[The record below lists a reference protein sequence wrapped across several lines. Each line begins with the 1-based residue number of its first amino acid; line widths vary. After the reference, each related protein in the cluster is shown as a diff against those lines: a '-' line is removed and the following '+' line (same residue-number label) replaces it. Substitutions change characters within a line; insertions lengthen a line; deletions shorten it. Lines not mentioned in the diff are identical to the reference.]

1 MSKGESVIL
10 TRCELCPRSCR
21 ANRLAGKKGY
31 CGARDKIVIAHY
43 GPHFGEEPPISGTK
57 GSGNI
62 FFSPCNLRCIFCQ
75 NYQISHNV
83 MGREITVDELI
94 EIFFVLEARGCHN
107 INLVSPVPY
116 ISHIATA
123 IREAK
128 KRGLAIPFVYN
139 TNAYENVEAL
149 QMLDRLIDIY
159 LPDFKYWGTTIA
171 ERLSDAPKKKPY
183 PAFAKKAILEMK
195 RQVGDL
201 VVEDGIAKR
210 GLVVRHLVLPGGLAG
225 SKEIFTWIAR
235 NLGTGTF
242 IGLMSQ
248 YYPLYEAK
256 KYPILQR
263 KIRQEEYDTLMERLL
278 EKGFK
283 NVFIQELESAAL
295 FVPDFEKTEPFK
307 TVRSSGL

>member
-1 MSKGESVIL
+1 MNKGESVIL
-10 TRCELCPRSCR
+10 TRCELCPRQCG
-21 ANRLAGKKGY
+21 ANRLAGQKGY
-31 CGARDKIVIAHY
+31 CGAGDKIVIAHY

-83 MGREITVDELI
+83 TGRKITIDELI
-94 EIFFVLEARGCHN
+94 EIFFALETCGCHN

-116 ISHIATA
+116 ILHIATA

-128 KRGLAIPFVYN
+128 KRGLAISFVYN

-149 QMLDRLIDIY
+149 QMLDGLIDIY
-159 LPDFKYWGTTIA
+159 LPDFKYWNTTIA
-171 ERLSDAPKKKPY
+171 ERLSGVPKGKPY
-183 PAFAKKAILEMK
+183 PVFAKKAILEMK

-201 VVEDGIAKR
+201 VVEDGIAQG
-210 GLVVRHLVLPGGLAG
+210 GLVVRHLVLPGRLAG

>member
-1 MSKGESVIL
+1 VTG
-10 TRCELCPRSCR
+10 R
-21 ANRLAGKKGY
+21 
-31 CGARDKIVIAHY
+31 KITI
-43 GPHFGEEPPISGTK
+43 
-57 GSGNI
+57 
-62 FFSPCNLRCIFCQ
+62 
-75 NYQISHNV
+75 
-83 MGREITVDELI
+83 DELI
-94 EIFFVLEARGCHN
+94 EIFFALETCGCHN

-116 ISHIATA
+116 ILHIATA

-128 KRGLAIPFVYN
+128 KRGLAISFVYN

-149 QMLDRLIDIY
+149 QMLDGLIDIY
-159 LPDFKYWGTTIA
+159 LPDFKYWNTTIA
-171 ERLSDAPKKKPY
+171 ERLSGVPKGKPY
-183 PAFAKKAILEMK
+183 PVFAKKAILEMK

-201 VVEDGIAKR
+201 VVEDGIAQG
-210 GLVVRHLVLPGGLAG
+210 GLVVRHLVLPGRLAG